1 MDPTV
6 LHTLE
11 ATAVFS
17 CPDLIMMQ
25 NFSMMD
31 LLWKEGRGGR
41 DTRTKLS
48 LLKHKDLP
56 ELSSLIS
63 TGFLERRNDRQ

>member
-1 MDPTV
+1 MSESIKSASNWGICHVSLTPQSMDPTV

-31 LLWKEGRGGR
+31 LLWREGR
-41 DTRTKLS
+41 DTRA
-48 LLKHKDLP
+48 
-56 ELSSLIS
+56 E
-63 TGFLERRNDRQ
+63 